1 MQNKLKIPFAEL
13 KAEYFEIKDEIDA
26 AYAKVM
32 ESGWYILGDEVNSFE
47 SEFANYCDVE
57 HCIGTAN
64 GLEAL
69 FLVLKAWGIEIGDE
83 VIVPSNT
90 YIATWLAISHT
101 GAVPVPVEPDEQTY
115 NIDPNKITEAITE
128 KTKAILPVHLYG
140 QAADMDKI
148 SKIANDHGLKVLE
161 DAAQAHGVLYKG
173 KKTGNLGDAAGFSFY
188 PSKNLGAF
196 GDGGAVTTN
205 DSELAEKIKIM
216 RNYGSSR
223 KYVNEVIGYNSR
235 LDELEASF
243 LRVKLRHLD
252 EWNTRREK
260 IASWYLEK
268 LPITFSELILP
279 KVPEWAKPCWHLFVV
294 RSKNRDN
301 MKDIL
306 AKNGISTLIHY
317 PIAPHKQNAYKHLG
331 YETGAFPIAEK
342 LANEVLSLPIGIHV
356 NEKILEQSVFATGL

>member
-161 DAAQAHGVLYKG
+161 DAAQAHGALYKG

-235 LDELEASF
+235 LDELLASF
-243 LRVKLRHLD
+243 LRIKLHHLD
-252 EWNTRREK
+252 EWCV
-260 IASWYLEK
+260 S
-268 LPITFSELILP
+268 LIVFLC
-279 KVPEWAKPCWHLFVV
+279 V
-294 RSKNRDN
+294 
-301 MKDIL
+301 
-306 AKNGISTLIHY
+306 
-317 PIAPHKQNAYKHLG
+317 
-331 YETGAFPIAEK
+331 
-342 LANEVLSLPIGIHV
+342 SLC
-356 NEKILEQSVFATGL
+356 F